1 MSDFCS
7 SMSPLVLVFPYLTLF
22 FNCYSA
28 APPPRQ
34 TLGHYPGGS
43 RTHPLLITAFLH
55 VRPEGHWEPRNEVAA
70 LSPAKLQV
78 GLNRDPSD
86 FVYNALTHLTCPI

>member
-1 MSDFCS
+1 M
-7 SMSPLVLVFPYLTLF
+7 
-22 FNCYSA
+22 
-28 APPPRQ
+28 
-34 TLGHYPGGS
+34 
-43 RTHPLLITAFLH
+43 LITAFLH
-55 VRPEGHWEPRNEVAA
+55 VRPESHWEPRNEVAA